1 MQTSLLGK
9 FEYAYG
15 RLDPPSQLAYRRM
28 LECIQDHR
36 TIYKRDYPD
45 VSSLELSRI
54 LLCIDMDHPELFW
67 MDDYQSMLARVRAV
81 MSLDFEVELGSSAG
95 YEGAAD
101 LDGDGRVSVS
111 ERLMA
116 GAGSM
121 YSMAPWV
128 LWAIDD
134 KLVPRPRMSEASER
148 RMRETIDRAVE
159 KCRECIPPD
168 ANDYEIL
175 KATVAYIAHNTRYNL
190 RKARKSQDIRS
201 VFARGESVC
210 KGYSEAL
217 QYLLLCF
224 GVPCFTV
231 NGVVRM
237 PDADVKVAHAWNYVM
252 VDGKWCIVDATWAD
266 ADWEGEKG
274 EGLPKWLRESHVR
287 FEYLCIDGRDRVAAD
302 VVAYPKRSNASD
314 YFLREGRQVDRL
326 RFSSVAPHLFHLLS
340 GERRYVL
347 LRTRGSV
354 YRLVEYLERV
364 SRGSASAFMAVGGDA
379 GKLEGLSDE
388 ECTAIALT
396 GASRVGADLRRRTEL
411 AFFPMD
417 TEREV
422 LLVWSKA
429 DE

>member
-1 MQTSLLGK
+1 
-9 FEYAYG
+9 
-15 RLDPPSQLAYRRM
+15 
-28 LECIQDHR
+28 
-36 TIYKRDYPD
+36 
-45 VSSLELSRI
+45 
-54 LLCIDMDHPELFW
+54 
-67 MDDYQSMLARVRAV
+67 
-81 MSLDFEVELGSSAG
+81 
-95 YEGAAD
+95 
-101 LDGDGRVSVS
+101 
-111 ERLMA
+111 
-116 GAGSM
+116 
-121 YSMAPWV
+121 
-128 LWAIDD
+128 
-134 KLVPRPRMSEASER
+134 
-148 RMRETIDRAVE
+148 
-159 KCRECIPPD
+159 
-168 ANDYEIL
+168 
-175 KATVAYIAHNTRYNL
+175 
-190 RKARKSQDIRS
+190 
-201 VFARGESVC
+201 VC

-364 SRGSASAFMAVGGDA
+364 SRGSASAYMAVGGDA